1 MNGDDPE
8 RTQLFVPDAATCLA
22 ASEIAA
28 ALRISPVTAGIRV
41 RDAVTM
47 TTDLCPTLR
56 ALEQGRIDR
65 GKARVLAE
73 HCHPLNPE
81 HTAAVQSLVLPTAEQ
96 PSTSELRDLT
106 GQAVL
111 TIDPTGSQERHDT
124 AAARRDLTLRA
135 QPDAMATLNAFLPAD
150 GAVKIFQI
158 SDLLATGTAGA
169 PGDTRGIGARR
180 VDALVDI
187 ADQLLTNGFLD
198 LTGYL
203 GTELPDH
210 GTARARGR
218 YADPDLTGN
227 TEPDPGTFG
236 DAATGTGGDAE
247 PGTVDGEPG
256 PARDNGTD
264 DDTNTAATDADTGP
278 TDDQAP

>member
-1 MNGDDPE
+1 MNGDDPK
-8 RTQLFVPDAATCLA
+8 RTELFVPDAATCLA

-96 PSTSELRDLT
+96 LSTSELRDLT

-158 SDLLATGTAGA
+158 SDLLATSTAGT
-169 PGDTRGIGARR
+169 PDDTRGIGARR

-187 ADQLLTNGFLD
+187 ADQLLTNGYLD
-198 LTGYL
+198 LTHYIDHPGQ
-203 GTELPDH
+203 THPDH
-210 GTARARGR
+210 QQTAAKPAAER
-218 YADPDLTGN
+218 PHT
-227 TEPDPGTFG
+227 
-236 DAATGTGGDAE
+236 ATGTTNPTTE
-247 PGTVDGEPG
+247 PNPTTGQTPADHPPVD
-256 PARDNGTD
+256 RR
-264 DDTNTAATDADTGP
+264 
-278 TDDQAP
+278 